1 MGLFPKRFSAIV
13 AEGNKMR
20 GKNEETLKN
29 LYFFYWESKI
39 VLPLLVIQTQD
50 LDLKYLLG

>member
-20 GKNEETLKN
+20 GKNEETLKKP
-29 LYFFYWESKI
+29 LFFYWESKI